1 MAKDK
6 HFSNQELFQKL
17 RDEVA
22 LWENSEYYIRDK
34 ELFDIE
40 RFLDDYM
47 ATEIKDELKRLYGTP
62 LNERFWNSFLAYHR
76 LKKVRE
82 EIKEE
87 ERQQEEK
94 RRRYLEAVKAYQEA
108 WNEWIEAWVR
118 EERKREWKIIPG
130 KKKDTE

>member
-47 ATEIKDELKRLYGTP
+47 ATEIKEELKRLYGTP